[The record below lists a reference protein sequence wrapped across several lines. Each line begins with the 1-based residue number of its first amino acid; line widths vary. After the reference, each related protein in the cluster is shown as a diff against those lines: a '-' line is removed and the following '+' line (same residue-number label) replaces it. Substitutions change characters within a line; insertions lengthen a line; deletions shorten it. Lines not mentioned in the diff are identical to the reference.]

1 MDSSTFKKL
10 ARSPVASALVGV
22 VALGVLLAMPMRES
36 AARAPAG
43 DGDLAGLARVI
54 DGDTLEIAGRHV
66 RLEGI
71 DAPESGQTCGRR
83 LIGSWRCGSAAADAL
98 AKLVAKRRVSCE
110 SRGNDKYDRMLGICF
125 VDGRDINAEMVREGF
140 AWAFVKYS
148 QTYVKQEAE
157 ARVARVG
164 IWQGD
169 AEPAWVYREKRW
181 AGAEQERP
189 RAARSKA
196 TSPITGT
203 SITCRGA
210 LGTARSRSRRRRASA
225 GSAARRRPFPRAGG
239 PPRSSRKT

>member
-1 MDSSTFKKL
+1 MDVSILKKL

-22 VALGVLLAMPMRES
+22 VALSALLAMPTRDS

-43 DGDLAGLARVI
+43 EGDLAGLARVI

-125 VDGRDINAEMVREGF
+125 VDGRDINAEMVREGY

-181 AGAEQERP
+181 AGAEQEAPKGCAIKGNVTAHGHIYHMPWSPWYGKVKVDEAKGERWFCSEAEAISSGW
-189 RAARSKA
+189 RAAA
-196 TSPITGT
+196 QQ
-203 SITCRGA
+203 
-210 LGTARSRSRRRRASA
+210 
-225 GSAARRRPFPRAGG
+225 
-239 PPRSSRKT
+239 